1 MTKEAEMELVPRVKS
16 VCSLQYEQYHLLHI
30 SYYIAHVAYVQ
41 VTSKSQ
47 VVIFKSQ
54 TNLESLWKT
63 TPASQ
68 IVTTFLAS
76 HFIIWSK
83 EVVNE
88 DVYE

>member
-54 TNLESLWKT
+54 TNLESLWKS
-63 TPASQ
+63 TPAKVKSSPHFSQ
-68 IVTTFLAS
+68 AISLFGPRKS
-76 HFIIWSK
+76 
-83 EVVNE
+83 
-88 DVYE
+88 